1 MTTVGAAGGATRW
14 RITPPALLLAAP
26 AGLAGV
32 GLAWLLAAP
41 AGPDPSSLI
50 RVLAVLLGSAV
61 LGLAAL
67 EWLQRSDRR
76 PVIPRAELWRPVAAL
91 AGAWTLAEVALVV
104 AAAAETTE
112 TGAGALSSTTFGR
125 FLGDISAGQIGAATV
140 ACTAAIAVIAA
151 LAFRRHADWPVTP
164 VAVLAAVAL
173 AARPVTGHMATQVL
187 GSLLGAAHALAAA
200 LWLGPLVA
208 MALLLRAR
216 GAWATLL
223 PRYSDLAWRC
233 VAVLAVTGVIDA
245 AVRLGGPGALVGTGY
260 GRIVLAKAAALL
272 ALGALGW
279 WWRRTWVPAAG
290 AHRVQADDSLRRA
303 VLEVLAMAVAFG
315 LAAALATTA

>member
-1 MTTVGAAGGATRW
+1 VASAGARRRW
-14 RITPPALLLAAP
+14 QISPRWLLFAAP

-32 GLAWLLAAP
+32 GVAWLLARP

-50 RVLAVLLGSAV
+50 RVLAVLLGSTV
-61 LGLAAL
+61 LGLTTL
-67 EWLQRSDRR
+67 EWLQRSEPR
-76 PVIPRAELWRPVAAL
+76 PVIARGQLWRPIAAL

-125 FLGDISAGQIGAATV
+125 FLGDVNAGQIGGATV
-140 ACTAAIAVIAA
+140 ACTTAIAVIAA
-151 LAFRRHADWPVTP
+151 LAFRRGADWPITS

-173 AARPVTGHMATQVL
+173 ASRPVTGHMSAQTL

-223 PRYSDLAWRC
+223 PRYSELAWRC
-233 VAVLAVTGVIDA
+233 VAVLTVTGVIDA
-245 AVRLGGPGALVGTGY
+245 AVKLGGVGALVDTGY
-260 GRIVLAKAAALL
+260 GRIVLAKTAALL

-290 AHRVQADDSLRRA
+290 AHRMQAEDSLRRA
-303 VLEVLAMAVAFG
+303 VLEALAMAVAFG

>member
-1 MTTVGAAGGATRW
+1 MASAGVRRRW
-14 RITPPALLLAAP
+14 RVSPRWLLFAAP

-32 GLAWLLAAP
+32 GTAWPLATP
-41 AGPDPSSLI
+41 DGPDPSSLI
-50 RVLAVLLGSAV
+50 RVLAILLGSTV
-61 LGLAAL
+61 LGLTAL
-67 EWLQRSDRR
+67 EWLQRSDPR
-76 PVIPRAELWRPVAAL
+76 PVVARAELWRPIAAL
-91 AGAWTLAEVALVV
+91 AGAWTLAELALVV
-104 AAAAETTE
+104 AAAAATTE
-112 TGAGALSSTTFGR
+112 TGAGTLSSTAFGR
-125 FLGDISAGQIGAATV
+125 FLGDVSAGQIGGATV

-151 LAFRRHADWPVTP
+151 LAFRRRADWPITS

-173 AARPVTGHMATQVL
+173 AARPVTGHMSAQAF
-187 GSLLGAAHALAAA
+187 GALLGAAHALSAA

-223 PRYSDLAWRC
+223 PRYSDLATRC
-233 VAVLAVTGVIDA
+233 VAVLAVTGLIDA
-245 AVRLGGPGALVGTGY
+245 AVKLGDLGALIGTGY

-279 WWRRTWVPAAG
+279 WWRRTWVSAAG